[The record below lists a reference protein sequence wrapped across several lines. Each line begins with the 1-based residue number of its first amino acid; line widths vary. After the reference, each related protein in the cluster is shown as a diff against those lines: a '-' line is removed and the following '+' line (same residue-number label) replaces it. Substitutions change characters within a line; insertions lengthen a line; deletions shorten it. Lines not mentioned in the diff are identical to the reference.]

1 MSLLEIETAKRES
14 VRARQRLESTLAAAQ
29 ARLRPVS
36 LAEEAWDGVK
46 GKGAEIA
53 EGALDSVKKRP
64 AAVSV
69 ALGALALFLA
79 REPLKR
85 AATRLISGASEEEE
99 RIEPAEPELSEK
111 RPRTAKSEQAR
122 SVKKGVS

>member
-1 MSLLEIETAKRES
+1 MSVAAIEAAKRDS
-14 VRARQRLESTLAAAQ
+14 VRARKRLESTLAAAQ

-46 GKGAEIA
+46 GKSAEIA

-64 AAVSV
+64 VAVSV

-85 AATRLISGASEEEE
+85 AATHLISGPDDEGE
-99 RIEPAEPELSEK
+99 RIEPAVPELNEK
-111 RPRTAKSEQAR
+111 RPATAEP
-122 SVKKGVS
+122 VKKPSL

>member
-1 MSLLEIETAKRES
+1 MSLAAIESAKRAS
-14 VRARQRLESTLAAAQ
+14 IRARQRFDGTLAAAQ

-53 EGALDSVKKRP
+53 EGALDSVKRRP
-64 AAVSV
+64 ATVSV

-85 AATRLISGASEEEE
+85 AATRLISGSDEDGQG
-99 RIEPAEPELSEK
+99 IEPAEPELIEERPK
-111 RPRTAKSEQAR
+111 RARRTKEGAS
-122 SVKKGVS
+122 